1 MGRRQWWWVIG
12 ALACAACGE
21 PKPVRFAEPA
31 DGAAIDGRSDA
42 PLTIRF
48 EGQATYDTLHLD
60 GAPIAGAPPAVKA
73 LDEGAHR
80 IEALVGDRVVGTV
93 RFTVD
98 RTPPSVE
105 VLNLRDGVGSGVTGA
120 PVPLVVR
127 ATDRSGIAA
136 IEASVGG
143 APVPLDRGP
152 DGLYRGDVPVPAA
165 VAITVVARDAV
176 GIEASRKPIRV
187 EPSVLRW
194 ASSAP
199 PDLGA
204 EVTVSALEPGAVL
217 FSTRE
222 FILRIGEFG
231 AERGWRPEGEWSN
244 ALVRGAVGGA
254 DGGACARIVP
264 PAGDTAAGV
273 VCVDPLVDARTW
285 RWARP
290 VWPVALAAA
299 PGGAWVL
306 TSEKG
311 GPDPTVRR
319 VGPGEDTRMVGALAG
334 GTPGLHGRPDGRVVA
349 WTDAER
355 KAWDPAGA
363 PDLDP
368 AATTVVEVEAVPPP
382 PKVALPGEA
391 LATARVEGGV
401 LGVWRGP
408 NGVQAGVVA
417 EGADAPAHVVSLPG
431 VVAVPASWAVSGG
444 LLVHGIAIKP
454 RRTGRLMFL
463 RP

>member
-1 MGRRQWWWVIG
+1 MG
-12 ALACAACGE
+12 ALVCSACGE

-31 DGAAIDGRSDA
+31 DGAALDGRSDA

-48 EGQATYDTLHLD
+48 EGDAAFDTLHLD
-60 GAPIAGAPPAVKA
+60 GVAIAGTPPAAKG
-73 LDEGAHR
+73 LEEGEHR
-80 IEALVGDRVVGTV
+80 LEARVGDRVVGTV
-93 RFTVD
+93 RFTID
-98 RTPPSVE
+98 RTPPTLE
-105 VLNLRDGVGSGVTGA
+105 VLNIRDGVGSGTTGA

-127 ATDRSGIAA
+127 ASDASGIAA
-136 IEASVGG
+136 IEATAGR
-143 APVPLDRGP
+143 APVVLERGP
-152 DGLYRGDVPVPAA
+152 DGLHRGEVPVAA
-165 VAITVVARDAV
+165 PVAITIAARDAV
-176 GIEASRKPIRV
+176 GIEAKRKPIRV
-187 EPSVLRW
+187 EPGVLRW

-222 FILRIGEFG
+222 FLLRIGLFG
-231 AERGWRPEGEWSN
+231 AERGWRPEGDWSN
-244 ALVRGAVGGA
+244 ALLRGAVGGA
-254 DGGACARIVP
+254 HGGACARIVP
-264 PAGDTAAGV
+264 PAGETAAGV
-273 VCVDPLVDARTW
+273 VCLEPFADARTW

-311 GPDPTVRR
+311 GADPSLRR
-319 VGPGEDTRMVGALAG
+319 LGPGDAARTVGSLVG
-334 GTPGLHGRPDGRVVA
+334 GAPGLHGRSDGRVVA
-349 WTDAER
+349 WTEGER
-355 KAWDPAGA
+355 RAWDSAGTA
-363 PDLDP
+363 DPDP

-382 PKVALPGEA
+382 PQVTLPGEA
-391 LATARVEGGV
+391 LAAARVQGGV

-408 NGVQAGVVA
+408 NGVQAGVLA
-417 EGADAPAHVVSLPG
+417 DGADTPDHVALLPG